1 MIRFAAGV
9 LVALAAVAFVAAGSA
24 QATWSIVGV
33 DDATGEVGV
42 AVASCVG
49 FEVTVVP
56 VLVPG
61 IGAAASQ
68 ADISGGSGE
77 RIVAAME
84 SGANAQDV
92 IDATVAADDR
102 PDDRQFGSVVIG
114 GGAAGWSGADN
125 FDVAVDQRNADS
137 TAAAQG
143 NILVAAAVVD
153 DALTA
158 FDSTDG
164 ELADRLL
171 AGLLAGADA
180 GGDSRCGE
188 QTATAA
194 ALMVASPDDPIWS
207 HTDAGLL
214 GVDPTDTPTPSVF
227 VSVLVERG
235 GDRAPDRLAAEWA
248 TADRDA
254 PSILIRQIDDG
265 ADTGAAQART
275 IATIVLVVLAL
286 AVVAL
291 IAFAV
296 VATRRR
302 RARRSDD

>member
-1 MIRFAAGV
+1 MRRFAACV
-9 LVALAAVAFVAAGSA
+9 LVALTAMALVGAGSA

-33 DDATGEVGV
+33 DEATGEVGV

-68 ADISGGSGE
+68 ADISGESGE

-84 SGANAQDV
+84 PGVSAQDV
-92 IDATVAADDR
+92 IDATVVADDR
-102 PDDRQFGSVVIG
+102 PDDRQFGAVVIG
-114 GGAAGWSGADN
+114 GGGAGWSGADT
-125 FDVAVDQRNADS
+125 FAVAIDQRNADS
-137 TAAAQG
+137 TASAQG

-153 DALTA
+153 DALAA

-180 GGDSRCGE
+180 GGDSRCDE

-194 ALMVASPDDPIWS
+194 ALIVADPDDPLWS
-207 HTDAGLL
+207 HTDAGPL
-214 GVDPTDTPTPSVF
+214 GVDPADAPTPSVF

-235 GDRAPDRLAAEWA
+235 GERAPDRLVDEWV
-248 TADRDA
+248 TADRDGS
-254 PSILIRQIDDG
+254 SILIRQIDEG
-265 ADTGAAQART
+265 ADTAAARART
-275 IATIVLVVLAL
+275 IVTIGLAI
-286 AVVAL
+286 VAL
-291 IAFAV
+291 GAIALIVFAA
-296 VATRRR
+296 VALRRW

>member
-275 IATIVLVVLAL
+275 TVTIVLVVLAL

-302 RARRSDD
+302 RARRSDE

>member
-1 MIRFAAGV
+1 MMRLAAGV
-9 LVALAAVAFVAAGSA
+9 LVALTAMALAGAGSA

-33 DDATGEVGV
+33 DEATGEVGV

-49 FEVTVVP
+49 FEVTVVS

-68 ADISGGSGE
+68 ADISGESGE

-84 SGANAQDV
+84 PGASAQDV
-92 IDATVAADDR
+92 IDATVAADDQ
-102 PDDRQFGSVVIG
+102 PDDRQFGAVVIG
-114 GGAAGWSGADN
+114 GGGAGWSGADT
-125 FDVAVDQRNADS
+125 FDVAIDQRNPDS

-143 NILVAAAVVD
+143 NILVADAVVD
-153 DALTA
+153 DALAA
-158 FDSTDG
+158 FDSADG

-180 GGDSRCGE
+180 GGDSRCDE

-194 ALMVASPDDPIWS
+194 ALMVASADDAVWS
-207 HTDAGLL
+207 HTDAGPL
-214 GVDPTDTPTPSVF
+214 GVDPADTATPSVF

-235 GDRAPDRLAAEWA
+235 GERAPDRLADEWA
-248 TADRDA
+248 TADRDGS
-254 PSILIRQIDDG
+254 SILIRQIDEG
-265 ADTGAAQART
+265 ADTGAAQARRF
-275 IATIVLVVLAL
+275 ATIVLVV
-286 AVVAL
+286 VAL
-291 IAFAV
+291 GVIALIVFAV
-296 VATRRR
+296 VAVRRR

>member
-1 MIRFAAGV
+1 MIRLATGV
-9 LVALAAVAFVAAGSA
+9 LVALAAMVLVGAGSA

-33 DDATGEVGV
+33 DEATGEVGV

-68 ADISGGSGE
+68 ANISGESGD
-77 RIVAAME
+77 RIVAAIE
-84 SGANAQDV
+84 PGVNAQDV

-102 PDDRQFGSVVIG
+102 PDDRQFGAVVIG
-114 GGAAGWSGADN
+114 GGAAGWSGADT
-125 FDVAVDQRNADS
+125 FDVAIDQRNPDS

-143 NILVAAAVVD
+143 NILVAGAVVD
-153 DALTA
+153 DALAA

-180 GGDSRCGE
+180 GGDSRCDQ

-194 ALMVASPDDPIWS
+194 ALIVADPDDPVWS
-207 HTDAGLL
+207 HTDAG
-214 GVDPTDTPTPSVF
+214 P
-227 VSVLVERG
+227 
-235 GDRAPDRLAAEWA
+235 A
-248 TADRDA
+248 
-254 PSILIRQIDDG
+254 
-265 ADTGAAQART
+265 
-275 IATIVLVVLAL
+275 
-286 AVVAL
+286 
-291 IAFAV
+291 
-296 VATRRR
+296 RRR
-302 RARRSDD
+302 PRRQSDTIGVRVGPGRARE